1 MEEAL
6 TLVASFDWAEAG
18 PWRATFAS
26 STSVAVASA
35 SFAVVTSSV
44 MASSVAA
51 FVEASDMASTTSPVK
66 A

>member
-26 STSVAVASA
+26 FTSIAEASA
-35 SFAVVTSSV
+35 SFAAV
-44 MASSVAA
+44 ASSVAA
-51 FVEASDMASTTSPVK
+51 FVAASDMASTTSS
-66 A
+66 ARA